1 MYSSR
6 HGPLKIA
13 IEGNIAA
20 GKSTFLNL
28 VNKHTDIRTLQEPVC
43 DWTHV
48 PLESE
53 CGPNA
58 PNNLLDKF
66 YEDPTRWGLTF
77 QQYVIFSRVKGFY
90 ENKENEAPGA
100 SLTERSV
107 WGDRLVFVRNL
118 YKQGVMSDLEYSL
131 YCHMHSFCL
140 EQCPGACPDA
150 ILYLKTSP
158 EICLERLQ
166 QRGRSEETGV
176 TLQYLQQIHARHEE
190 WLVEKSVPIPPSL
203 AKIPVLIIDCS
214 KNLIK
219 DDDHREKVFTELRS
233 FTNSLLKNEQ

>member
-1 MYSSR
+1 MVLLRLPSRVTLLQERVRFSTLWASTLRSEHYSC
-6 HGPLKIA
+6 
-13 IEGNIAA
+13 
-20 GKSTFLNL
+20 
-28 VNKHTDIRTLQEPVC
+28 VWQEPVC

-48 PLESE
+48 PLASE
-53 CGPNA
+53 CGPSA

-66 YEDPTRWGLTF
+66 YEDPSRWGLTF

-90 ENKENEAPGA
+90 DNKENEAPGA
-100 SLTERSV
+100 CLTERSV

-140 EQCPGACPDA
+140 EQCPQACPDA
-150 ILYLKTSP
+150 ILYLRTSP
-158 EICLERLQ
+158 EICLERLK
-166 QRGRSEETGV
+166 QRGRSEETSV
-176 TLQYLQQIHARHEE
+176 TLQYLQQIHTRHEE
-190 WLVEKSVPIPPSL
+190 WLMEKTVPIPDNLS
-203 AKIPVLIIDCS
+203 KTPVLVIDCS

-219 DDDHREKVFTELRS
+219 DNDHREKVFEELQS